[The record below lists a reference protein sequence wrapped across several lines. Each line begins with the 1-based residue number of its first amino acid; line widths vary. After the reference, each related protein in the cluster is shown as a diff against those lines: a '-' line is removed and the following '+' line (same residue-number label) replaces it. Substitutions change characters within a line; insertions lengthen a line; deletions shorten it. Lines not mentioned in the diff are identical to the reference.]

1 MRSAEEGSTTALCQ
15 FEPYKPFVI
24 AVAQGEKPAQ
34 NWKIAA
40 NLEKKPIGTAIWPGQ
55 PSQSIEHAMPIN
67 YAVHAYTSYIHA
79 RRCTV
84 INISI
89 IEMLQIV

>member
-24 AVAQGEKPAQ
+24 AVAQGKKPAQ

-40 NLEKKPIGTAIWPGQ
+40 NLEKKTHRYSHMARTAV
-55 PSQSIEHAMPIN
+55 A
-67 YAVHAYTSYIHA
+67 IH
-79 RRCTV
+79 
-84 INISI
+84 
-89 IEMLQIV
+89 